1 MWLAAL
7 IHIKVSA
14 QDVAEDAVMH
24 GLWSDFLAACSSL
37 APAWLT
43 AGWLESDWPW
53 LGRPLG
59 LLLFGLVGGASHC
72 AGMCGPFVL
81 SQIGSRLAELPLDQ
95 SYGLARL
102 RGMALLPYHAGR
114 LTTYSLLG
122 AAAGGLAGGVERV
135 LLQGALPA
143 LALALAALL
152 LLAIAYRRLGA
163 VSGGQSA
170 AGLLGWSGM
179 RGLFRRPTG
188 LNGYLL
194 GLGLG
199 FLPCGLIYSALLLAG
214 ANGDW
219 RQGGLMMLAFAIGTV
234 PGLLLVGFFGAAIGA
249 RWRAALKPWLAP
261 VLLLNAVLLLLL
273 ALRWLLR

>member
-1 MWLAAL
+1 L
-7 IHIKVSA
+7 IHVKVS
-14 QDVAEDAVMH
+14 VMVVVENAAMH
-24 GLWSDFLAACSSL
+24 ALWSDFLAACSSL
-37 APAWLT
+37 APAWLN
-43 AGWLESDWPW
+43 AGWLEGDWPW
-53 LGRPLG
+53 LGRPAG
-59 LLLFGLVGGASHC
+59 LLLFGLVGGVSHC

-81 SQIGSRLAELPLDQ
+81 SQVGSRLSELPLDH

-102 RGMALLPYHAGR
+102 RGIALLPYHAGR

-122 AAAGGLAGGVERV
+122 AVAAGLAGGVERV
-135 LLQGALPA
+135 LLQGLLPA

-152 LLAIAYRRLGA
+152 LLAIASGRIALVTGSQGA
-163 VSGGQSA
+163 SPATG
-170 AGLLGWSGM
+170 GLLGWLPLK
-179 RGLFRRPTG
+179 GLFRRPTG

-214 ANGDW
+214 ASGDW
-219 RQGGLMMLAFAIGTV
+219 RQGGLMMLAFAIGTM